1 MKVGESV
8 IATAGDGEVL
18 LTVTVEKKTGA
29 GVRLVVTAPPSV
41 KLTPPNKQQKF
52 STP

>member
-1 MKVGESV
+1 MKVGETV
-8 IATAGDGEVL
+8 IATAGDVVV
-18 LTVTVEKKTGA
+18 TVKVEKKTGA